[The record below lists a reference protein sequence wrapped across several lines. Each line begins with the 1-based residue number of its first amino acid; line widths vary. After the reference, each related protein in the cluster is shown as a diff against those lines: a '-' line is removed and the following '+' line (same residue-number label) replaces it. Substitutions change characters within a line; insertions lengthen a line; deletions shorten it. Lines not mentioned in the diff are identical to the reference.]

1 MTFVTRREHPAN
13 LQEVKMIRQAPQ
25 PETTS
30 ILGYDIGGSKIAVVL
45 GTLEGSILE
54 YQEFPTPALEPFEVS
69 FDLMK
74 DAANDLLTAA
84 RQKGLPEPKLVSA
97 AVGGPLDIERGI
109 IHSPPHLPTWTG
121 IHIKDRLEDHFQLPV
136 YIEHDGNACALAE
149 FYLGAGRGAKNVIYL
164 TLGTGLGAGIIL
176 NGKIYRG
183 SSDLAGEV
191 GHIRIAPDGPLEHGK
206 AGSWEGFCSAS
217 GMLKLAHLRFPGF
230 WHAETKPRQIMEQA
244 LHGVPKAVA
253 LVEEMG
259 TWLGK
264 GCALLVD
271 ILNPEIIIAGT
282 LGGVLG
288 DLLLE
293 PARRVVQAEA
303 LPQTA
308 QVCQIIPAQLGSQLG
323 KISALAAAM
332 DAYNSSGQSFPA
344 AR

>member
-1 MTFVTRREHPAN
+1 MTGQFHSS
-13 LQEVKMIRQAPQ
+13 
-25 PETTS
+25 ETTT
-30 ILGYDIGGSKIAVVL
+30 ILGYDIGGTKIATVL
-45 GTLEGSILE
+45 GTLTGKILDFR
-54 YQEFPTPALEPFEVS
+54 EFPTPAREPFNVS
-69 FDLMK
+69 FKYMK
-74 DAANDLLTAA
+74 EAAQDLLAAA
-84 RQKGLPEPKLVSA
+84 RQKGLPEPTLVSA

-109 IHSPPHLPTWTG
+109 IYSPPHLPTWTG
-121 IHIKDRLEDHFQLPV
+121 IAIKDRLQEQFGLPV
-136 YIEHDGNACALAE
+136 FVEHDGNACVLAE

-183 SSDLAGEV
+183 STDLAGEV
-191 GHIRIAPDGPLEHGK
+191 GHMRIASDGPVEHGK
-206 AGSWEGFCSAS
+206 AGSWEGYCSAS
-217 GMLKLAHLRFPGF
+217 GMLKLAQLRFPGH
-230 WHAETKPRQIMEQA
+230 WQPEINPRQIMEQA
-244 LHGVPKAVA
+244 LQADPQALA

-271 ILNPEIIIAGT
+271 ILNPEVIIAGT
-282 LGGVLG
+282 LGVVLG

-293 PARRVVQAEA
+293 PARRVVKEEA

-308 QVCQIIPAQLGSQLG
+308 QACRIIPAQLGSQLG

-332 DAYNSSGQSFPA
+332 DAFHTSGQSFPA